1 MIIHF
6 FMAIIGL
13 GIFLGGMKILAT
25 GLQATASQRLKRK
38 IQGRR
43 IHPVVGMLIGLVVT
57 MVIQSSSA
65 ATVILVGMAEAG
77 LLSLLQITPMI
88 MGANI
93 GTTATAQLVAFDMIQ
108 VALILF
114 PIGGILHCLK
124 GHPIA
129 KLGKPCMGFSMIF
142 IGMELLSQGM
152 LPLQNLLRFREILA
166 AMGEEPIL
174 GILMGFFTTAIIQSS
189 SAGVAILQSL
199 GAGGTI
205 TVHTA
210 VPIMLGQNIGT
221 CVTAMMAGVGL
232 SKTGKRA
239 AAIHLIFNVVGV
251 LVVLPFIRQLCQF
264 SIALA
269 PDNVVRQI
277 AHSHSFFNIFT
288 TLLFLPF
295 SRWFVKAACW
305 IIRD

>member
-1 MIIHF
+1 MILYFI
-6 FMAIIGL
+6 MAVAGL
-13 GIFLGGMKILAT
+13 GLFMSGMRFLTT
-25 GLQATASQRLKRK
+25 GLQSTASLSLKNK
-38 IQGRR
+38 IQGSK
-43 IHPVVGMLIGLVVT
+43 IHPVIGMLLGVAVT

-93 GTTATAQLVAFDMIQ
+93 GTTATAQLVAFDMAK
-108 VALILF
+108 VAPFIFIL
-114 PIGGILHCLK
+114 GLLLRSLK
-124 GHPIA
+124 GRSIA
-129 KLGKPCMGFSMIF
+129 KLGKPCMGFAMIF
-142 IGMELLSQGM
+142 LGIELLSWGM
-152 LPLQNLLRFREILA
+152 LPLQNLFRFQEILE
-166 AMGEEPIL
+166 AMGEQPIL

-189 SAGVAILQSL
+189 STGVAILQSL
-199 GAGGTI
+199 GAGGSI
-205 TVHTA
+205 TVFAA

-232 SKTGKRA
+232 SLTGKRA

-251 LVVLPFIRQLCQF
+251 MVVIPFIRQLCLF

-277 AHSHSFFNIFT
+277 AHSHTFFNLFT
-288 TLLFLPF
+288 TILFLPF
-295 SRWFVKAACW
+295 SRWFVKAASW
-305 IIRD
+305 LIRE